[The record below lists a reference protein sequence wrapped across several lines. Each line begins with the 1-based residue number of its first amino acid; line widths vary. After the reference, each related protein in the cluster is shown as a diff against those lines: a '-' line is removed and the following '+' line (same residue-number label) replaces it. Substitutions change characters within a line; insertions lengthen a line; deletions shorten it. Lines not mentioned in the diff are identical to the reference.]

1 MKLLNSYLK
10 ALVVSVLGLL
20 VSCAQPTGFYK
31 KEFSKEE
38 QMELAKQ
45 LIAGRGFYYQ
55 GSEGE
60 QLILQES
67 FDYDSTNA
75 TIWREFGVPYLK
87 RGIAAEW
94 RYYYDKAVEIDPLNW
109 EGWMGYLHLYF
120 YRDYENAIKNFDKTD
135 ELTPDIVDYP
145 QSLSVDYMRGIC
157 YLKLDKY
164 DKALFY
170 FNKHIEY
177 EKQSTGIEYIGSHTF
192 LYKGIT
198 LMKMNQF
205 DKAIEA
211 FELGLV
217 HNKDN
222 CDLMFWLSKLKH
234 KNGEHVL
241 AVSLIRKAIIQF
253 EKGHFNSRPYTEDF
267 FQTYLPDLE
276 DWELRLNEEASKKVR
291 SI

>member
-1 MKLLNSYLK
+1 MM
-10 ALVVSVLGLL
+10 
-20 VSCAQPTGFYK
+20 SCAQPTDFYK
-31 KEFSKEE
+31 KEFSETEKK
-38 QMELAKQ
+38 ELAEQ
-45 LIAGRGFYYQ
+45 LIGGRGFYYQ

-60 QLILQES
+60 QSILQES
-67 FDYDSTNA
+67 FNYDSTNG

-87 RGIAAEW
+87 RGFAAEW
-94 RYYYDKAVEIDPLNW
+94 RSYYDKAVEIDPLNW
-109 EGWMGYLHLYF
+109 TGWMGYLHLYF

-164 DKALFY
+164 KEALSY
-170 FNKHIEY
+170 IDKHIAY
-177 EKQSTGIEYIGSHTF
+177 ETQSTGIEYIGSHTF

-198 LMKMNQF
+198 LMKMNQYE
-205 DKAIEA
+205 KAMEA

-217 HNKDN
+217 HNPDN
-222 CDLMFWLSKLKH
+222 SDLMFWLSKLKH
-234 KNGEHVL
+234 QKGEHVL
-241 AVSLIRKAIIQF
+241 AVSLIRKAITQF

-267 FQTYLPDLE
+267 FQTYKPDLE
-276 DWELRLNEEASKKVR
+276 DWERRLNEEASKKVR